1 MRTSNKGSN
10 MKVSIT
16 RDELFKAVTTV
27 IKGMSSRS
35 TLPILSGILLVAYG
49 KQIELRTTD
58 LEISIKRTAV
68 AFVEEEGQ
76 IVVPGKLFS
85 DIIKRLPD
93 AAVQLTLVGERLR
106 IGCLESSFEIST
118 LNAVDFP
125 QFPSINPTQEI
136 VLPVARVSN
145 MVKHVYRATSKDEHR
160 LILTGINLKVDG
172 NNIALAA
179 TDSYRLAVSNA
190 VLSEKSAEPFELV
203 IGGHLFEEII
213 KLANDADEIH
223 IGTSENQIMFS
234 FGDTVFV
241 SRKIEGRYPNYNQ
254 LIPSDRAL
262 SAVINTS
269 DFEDAVKRVSLLAQ
283 SNSSIKFTFSSADQK
298 VIISSQTQD
307 VGNASEDVA
316 AQIEGEDLEIA
327 FNHQFIVDGLA
338 SVTTETVIFEAQ
350 ATGKPGIFRAAGG
363 ENSMLYLVMPVR
375 IP

>member
-106 IGCLESSFEIST
+106 IDCLESSFEISS

-145 MVKHVYRATSKDEHR
+145 MVKHVYRAISKDEHR

-172 NNIALAA
+172 NNIPLAA
-179 TDSYRLAVSNA
+179 TDSYRLALSNA
-190 VLSEKSAEPFELV
+190 VLSENSAEPF
-203 IGGHLFEEII
+203 
-213 KLANDADEIH
+213 
-223 IGTSENQIMFS
+223 
-234 FGDTVFV
+234 
-241 SRKIEGRYPNYNQ
+241 
-254 LIPSDRAL
+254 
-262 SAVINTS
+262 
-269 DFEDAVKRVSLLAQ
+269 
-283 SNSSIKFTFSSADQK
+283 
-298 VIISSQTQD
+298 
-307 VGNASEDVA
+307 
-316 AQIEGEDLEIA
+316 
-327 FNHQFIVDGLA
+327 
-338 SVTTETVIFEAQ
+338 
-350 ATGKPGIFRAAGG
+350 
-363 ENSMLYLVMPVR
+363 
-375 IP
+375 